1 MDMYALRH
9 VRCIKAAPNRVAD
22 NFMYVGQSESFA
34 EELHN
39 MRLVIAF
46 ALFLGVL
53 DLAYSAPH
61 ANSKA
66 LLQELRDA
74 LNEKEV
80 QQQKKEELT
89 AILCEPTATAVA
101 RVPTGQTQGLN
112 EVVRAQE
119 PVSIGLGIASLV
131 VGLTSLGLGIADT
144 VEGDEQSTNEGDEQ
158 SKNKA
163 ILQEI
168 KKLLSQEKPGGNPLF
183 ANQKRSVANVPLV
196 EMLCTPVKVE
206 QTEKLAGG
214 SRNLRV
220 RTLQ

>member
-1 MDMYALRH
+1 MQ
-9 VRCIKAAPNRVAD
+9 VAG
-22 NFMYVGQSESFA
+22 NFNYIAGQSESFA
-34 EELHN
+34 EEQDN
-39 MRLVIAF
+39 MRLVFSF

-61 ANSKA
+61 ANSEA

-74 LNEKEV
+74 LNQKEV

-89 AILCEPTATAVA
+89 AILCEPMATAVA
-101 RVPTGQTQGLN
+101 RVPTGQTQGVN
-112 EVVRAQE
+112 KMVRAQE
-119 PVSIGLGIASLV
+119 VGLGLDIASLV
-131 VGLTSLGLGIADT
+131 IDATSLGISATVDLINLGIELANLGIGVVNT
-144 VEGDEQSTNEGDEQ
+144 LKGDEQ
-158 SKNKA
+158 SKNEA

-168 KKLLSQEKPGGNPLF
+168 KNLLSQEKEGKSTRF
-183 ANQKRSVANVPLV
+183 TNQKRSVANVPLV

-214 SRNLRV
+214 SSNLRV